1 MVGDVRQQVIQK
13 FSFIESLDSRKNRNA
28 SSDLKEHHSDRASS
42 TQQQQDGS
50 ASASAP
56 KPEASE
62 IVATDRKTSTI
73 DANWYQSDSDAYR
86 LNVAEVLNSTSGTA
100 EKDPAR
106 NQGYLGKIIFALA
119 CSYGLFVLWWLYG
132 HQGARMLTR
141 LTGGKQVVLSKSDV
155 QFIDYMER
163 SLNKIEHRAAATES
177 DDVVY
182 VPVYT
187 PTPTTSQ
194 IPPAL
199 PNNTPV
205 VRQPTP
211 SPALKIPTPPP
222 LPAPAPIADNPKN
235 EAENEVVTA
244 IEPAISRSLIGI
256 LELGEDKTA
265 ALVKVKGKTRRVWL
279 GEEISDGWILESVG
293 NQQANISYQGQ
304 VRSVSVGET
313 F

>member
-1 MVGDVRQQVIQK
+1 MVGDVSQQVIQK

-28 SSDLKEHHSDRASS
+28 SSDLKEHHSDRAFS
-42 TQQQQDGS
+42 TQQPKHDGS
-50 ASASAP
+50 ASASAAE
-56 KPEASE
+56 PEASA
-62 IVATDRKTSTI
+62 IVAADGKTSTI

-86 LNVAEVLNSTSGTA
+86 LNVAEVLNSTPGTTEA
-100 EKDPAR
+100 DLAR
-106 NQGYLGKIIFALA
+106 NKGYLGKILFALA

-163 SLNKIEHRAAATES
+163 SLDKIEHRAATES

-187 PTPTTSQ
+187 STPATSQ

-205 VRQPTP
+205 VRQPIP
-211 SPALKIPTPPP
+211 SPALKI
-222 LPAPAPIADNPKN
+222 PAPIADNPKN
-235 EAENEVVTA
+235 EAKNEVVTA

-293 NQQANISYQGQ
+293 NQQANISYQGR